1 MDSRTE
7 RAPINIPMWL
17 TWARIAMIP
26 LVIGVYYLPEH
37 WLSMHAKNVTACV
50 LFVLAALTDA
60 LDGYVARRYGMSTPL
75 GAFLDPVAD
84 KLMVS
89 AALIVLL
96 ALGRIDMFVALVI
109 IGREIAVSALREWMA
124 QIGAAGAV
132 AVNRMGKF
140 KTIAQ
145 MVAIPMLL
153 YHDRVFG
160 FIDVALIGTVLI
172 YIAAA
177 LTVYSMLL
185 YVRLAMPYLQGG
197 RG

>member
-1 MDSRTE
+1 MDSQTE
-7 RAPINIPMWL
+7 SAPMNIPMWL

-26 LVIGVYYLPEH
+26 LVIGLFYLPDH
-37 WLSMHAKNVTACV
+37 WLSPHAKNVTACV
-50 LFVLAALTDA
+50 IFVLAALTDA
-60 LDGYVARRYGMSTPL
+60 FDGYIARRYGMSTPL

-124 QIGAAGAV
+124 QLGAARAV
-132 AVNRMGKF
+132 AVNQMGKF

-153 YHDRVFG
+153 YHDPVFG
-160 FIDVALIGTVLI
+160 VVDVALIGTVLI

-177 LTVYSMLL
+177 LTVYSMLV
-185 YVRLAMPYLQGG
+185 YVRLALPYLQGRQG
-197 RG
+197 